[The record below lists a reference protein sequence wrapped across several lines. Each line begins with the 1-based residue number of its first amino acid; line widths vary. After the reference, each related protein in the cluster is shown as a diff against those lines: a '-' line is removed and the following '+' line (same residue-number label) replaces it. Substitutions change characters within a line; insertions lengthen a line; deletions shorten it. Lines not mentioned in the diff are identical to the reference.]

1 MKGKNHLLFGAILIV
16 ILISIG
22 VSYDPRSNFINSF
35 DINLFWF
42 ITGFI
47 LLIIGPLLPDSD
59 SEDMGSFIYYTIFL
73 IPLALIFKLFE
84 FPISKLLNRRRGHR
98 ESLHTIVG
106 IFLTSLFL
114 TIILRLMDG
123 WLQHTMNLSAF
134 VYVFLCIF
142 IGQLIHLLGD
152 FHFELA

>member
-59 SEDMGSFIYYTIFL
+59 SEDMGSFIYYTIF
-73 IPLALIFKLFE
+73 
-84 FPISKLLNRRRGHR
+84 
-98 ESLHTIVG
+98 
-106 IFLTSLFL
+106 
-114 TIILRLMDG
+114 
-123 WLQHTMNLSAF
+123 
-134 VYVFLCIF
+134 
-142 IGQLIHLLGD
+142 
-152 FHFELA
+152 